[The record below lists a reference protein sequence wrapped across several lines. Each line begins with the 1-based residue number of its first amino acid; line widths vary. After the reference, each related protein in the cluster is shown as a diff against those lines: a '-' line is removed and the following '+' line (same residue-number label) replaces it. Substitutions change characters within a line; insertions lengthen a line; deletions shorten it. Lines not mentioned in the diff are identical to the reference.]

1 MVLIKR
7 LGDSLFSPKDV
18 LQYRVDKKIVTFLY
32 FLLLSI
38 LLMVPNFISFFSDT
52 SFFTYEVKTN
62 IRYDVF
68 NQEEVPYE
76 IVNGKLTFTG
86 TNEKSQYVINLS
98 TYEVTLIF
106 TTQDS
111 IVQDDKM
118 YSNIIVFSKEKVEL
132 KNRLNKMELGRYSDY
147 ASSEGLDLKYLT
159 TSDRLFWEQTF
170 DLLNEF
176 EKGYHS
182 LYVTAIVLFI
192 IFRSIGTLFLFILFI
207 TFINRISAE
216 NIYSFGD
223 HLKLMIY
230 YSTPFVFGVI
240 FATLFD
246 FVLIEYIGLIITFIY
261 SLRINHIEITGGKD
275 NEL

>member
-32 FLLLSI
+32 FLLLSV

-76 IVNGKLTFTG
+76 IVDGKLTFTG
-86 TNEKSQYVINLS
+86 TSEKSQYVINVS

-111 IVQDDKM
+111 IVQDDNM
-118 YSNIIVFSKEKVEL
+118 YRNIIVFSKDKVEL
-132 KNRLNKMELGRYSDY
+132 KNRFNKMELGRYSDY

-159 TSDRLFWEQTF
+159 TSDRLFWEQAF
-170 DLLNEF
+170 DLFSEF
-176 EKGYHS
+176 EEGYHS
-182 LYVTAIVLFI
+182 LYVTAITFFI

-246 FVLIEYIGLIITFIY
+246 LVLIEYIGLIITFIY